1 LNAKASSL
9 SFYQKGAWVL
19 HVLHEGIGDKVFKKT
34 VKNYLIKHSFQTVNT
49 QDFFKEIKEL
59 SNFDL
64 DNFSKVWLENSDFN
78 MQIANELLLKN
89 KNIKLLF
96 EIEKLKRIPISE
108 KAASFQEILQSK
120 AYCLS
125 KEAIVYQLINENF
138 EDKRQLLAIALE
150 TNNLKVRQAVATTLT
165 KIPEEFRTQYESLL
179 DDKSYQTQEIA
190 LYNLWNNFPEH
201 RFKYLD
207 QSKDW
212 IGFNDYNLRIL
223 WLSLAIETPEYIK
236 NKDEIIQELIGYSSS
251 NFESTIRKNALEKL
265 IKFHFTNDVVLKNL
279 TNATTHHLW
288 QFSKFGKDNI
298 RTLLKNQ
305 EMRIYFER
313 ILPDLNEK
321 EQFQLNRL
329 LKE

>member
-1 LNAKASSL
+1 M
-9 SFYQKGAWVL
+9 W
-19 HVLHEGIGDKVFKKT
+19 
-34 VKNYLIKHSFQTVNT
+34 
-49 QDFFKEIKEL
+49 
-59 SNFDL
+59 
-64 DNFSKVWLENSDFN
+64 
-78 MQIANELLLKN
+78 
-89 KNIKLLF
+89 F
-96 EIEKLKRIPISE
+96 EIEKLKTIPLSE
-108 KAASFQEILQSK
+108 KAIRFQKILQSK
-120 AYCLS
+120 AYCFP

-138 EDKRQLLAIALE
+138 EDKKQLLTVALK
-150 TNNLKVRQAVATTLT
+150 TNTIQVRQAVATTLT

-212 IGFNDYNLRIL
+212 IGFSDYNLRIL
-223 WLSLAIETPEYIK
+223 WLSLAIETRGYTK
-236 NKDEIIQELIGYSSS
+236 NNDESFQELIGYSSS
-251 NFESTIRKNALEKL
+251 NFETTIRQNALEKL
-265 IKFHFTNDVVLKNL
+265 IEFHFTNDIFLKNL

-288 QFSKFGKDNI
+288 QFSKFGRDNI
-298 RTLLKNQ
+298 RALLKNQ
-305 EMRIYFER
+305 EMRISFER